1 MNDPAASAK
10 MDSAVKADAF
20 HQVLAKMAAGEK
32 LDPALWNRFVDA
44 QNDGLRTGPA
54 VGSRVPDF
62 ALPDQNGKLRTLADL
77 AGPNGLLLVFTR
89 SADW

>member
-10 MDSAVKADAF
+10 MDSTVKADAF

-32 LDPALWNRFVDA
+32 LDPALWSRFVDA

-54 VGSRVPDF
+54 VGSRVPAF

>member
-1 MNDPAASAK
+1 MNDQAAPAR
-10 MDSAVKADAF
+10 MDSVLKAEAF
-20 HQVLAKMAAGEK
+20 HQVLAKMAVGEK
-32 LDPALWNRFVDA
+32 LDPQLWNQFVEA

-54 VGSRVPDF
+54 VGSRVPEF
-62 ALPDQNGKLRTLADL
+62 ALPDQHGRTRTLADL

>member
-1 MNDPAASAK
+1 MNDPAAPAK
-10 MDSAVKADAF
+10 MDSAVKAAAF
-20 HQVLAKMAAGEK
+20 HQVLAQMAAGEK

-62 ALPDQNGKLRTLADL
+62 ALPDQDGRLRSFADL

>member
-1 MNDPAASAK
+1 MNDPAAPVR
-10 MDSAVKADAF
+10 MNSAVKTDAF

-54 VGSRVPDF
+54 VGSRVPAF
-62 ALPDQNGKLRTLADL
+62 ALPDQDGKLRTLADL